1 MQTRGYLARPADTTT
16 LFLRSDDAR
25 HVYRVLVRL
34 LAEGGSSVDETAAVL
49 SALSQLTYNLRGQ
62 S

>member
-1 MQTRGYLARPADTTT
+1 MHSAGYLAKPAGTTT
-16 LFLRSDDAR
+16 LVLQNEDTR

-34 LAEGGSSVDETAAVL
+34 LVEEGSSVDETAAVL
-49 SALSQLTYNLRGQ
+49 SALSQLAYGLRGQ